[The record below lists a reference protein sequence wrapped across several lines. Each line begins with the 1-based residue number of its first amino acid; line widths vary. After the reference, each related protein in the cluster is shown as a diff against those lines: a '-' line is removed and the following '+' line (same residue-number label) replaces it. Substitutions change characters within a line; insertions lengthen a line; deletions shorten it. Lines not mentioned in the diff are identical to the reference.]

1 MAESEKT
8 IEQLEILAKILLR
21 CTVFGFVLLLFWFG
35 IYMSL
40 GDLVYDLHG
49 QMFGLSQ
56 HELNLIHY
64 CGMGFVKLSVFVF
77 FLFPWLAI
85 KLVLRNTA

>member
-1 MAESEKT
+1 MAESKTT
-8 IEQLEILAKILLR
+8 IELLELLAGILLR
-21 CTVFGFVLLLFWFG
+21 CTVFGFVLMLLWFG
-35 IYMSL
+35 IYMFL

-49 QMFGLSQ
+49 WMFGLSE

-64 CGMGFVKLSVFVF
+64 CGMGLVKLFVFVF

-85 KLVLRNTA
+85 RLVLRNAA